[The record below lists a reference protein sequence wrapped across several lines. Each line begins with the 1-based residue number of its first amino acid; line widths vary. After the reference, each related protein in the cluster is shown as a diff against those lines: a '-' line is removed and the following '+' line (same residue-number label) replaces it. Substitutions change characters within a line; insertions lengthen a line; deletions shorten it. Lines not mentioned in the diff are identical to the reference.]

1 MSNKMLIDASHPE
14 ETRVVVLRGNR
25 IDEFDFESA
34 SKKPLRGNIYLAKV
48 TRVEPSL
55 QAAFVEYGGN
65 RHGFLAFSEI
75 HPDYYQIPVAD
86 RQALLEDEQRQ
97 HSEDE
102 DEEPRQ
108 RKGRKRRSRNG
119 RERRSRNGDSVS
131 GDAPALS
138 TDSGDGVASAADDVK
153 PEEFTTNSSDINE
166 MTSAPASEQSGDEQ
180 SVPNVETEASQG
192 DAPEAVVVA
201 EQAPH
206 QPVVDETPQEEVVE
220 VQAAISDEAPAPSEP
235 VDARAVS
242 SDDAAQ
248 AEHDNDDDTPR
259 KTDKSD
265 DDEDSEDS
273 SDDEDED
280 DEEDDEDDDEDS
292 EEESED
298 DHVEQ
303 IGGDDVEEMPVR
315 ATRSRRQYKIQEV
328 IRRRQVLLVQVVKEE
343 RGNKGAALTTYL
355 SLAGRYSVLMPNT
368 ARGGGI
374 SRKITDGE
382 DRRRMKEIAQAL
394 DVPEGMGVILRTAGA
409 SRSKQEVRRDFE
421 HLLRMWESVRELTL
435 QSTAPTLVYEEG
447 SLIKRTVRDL
457 YSEEIDDIVVAGDQ
471 GFKEARD
478 YMRMLMP
485 THARKIQHWREDQP
499 LFARMGVEAQLDA
512 MFSAQV
518 TLKSGGY
525 IVINQT
531 EALVAIDV
539 NSGRSTRE
547 HNIEDTALRTNLE
560 ASDEVARQLRL
571 RDLAGLIVVDYIDME
586 ENKNNRAVERRLK
599 EALKN
604 DRARIQ
610 VGRISHFGLL
620 EMSRQRMRTGVLEGS
635 SIVCPHCSGAGTV
648 RSTASLS
655 LHILRV
661 IEDTLVRNAQ
671 YNLNVRTR
679 SVVALYML
687 NQKRAHL
694 REIEERFGVTL
705 VISADDT
712 LQGSVYHV
720 LERGDLASPPA
731 APPRLGLIQVDS
743 LALPEIE
750 EEEIEP
756 EIELESEVESEAD
769 ADEDEDGEED
779 RAGDTQGDNGRKRKR
794 RRRRRGR
801 EREPS
806 GIDADAPQPSDD
818 SLAALVPIDG
828 SFPIASAT
836 VGDGEVDEFEAEQE
850 GDATLAEANVE
861 GERNGRRKR
870 RSRRGGRRGER
881 PEQEEQAA
889 EPGGR
894 SALGSWVRTAD
905 SSDPEF
911 DARPEA
917 ADLTSTAPMES
928 PAAPEAPVA
937 TGFASEQSSELAS
950 NADQATAPSQPVTE
964 ELTPPVAPPEPAP
977 EAVAAPTYA
986 PPAPEPELAQV
997 EPSPVE
1003 TARIEPVKVEPVK
1016 VEPLPEAPAP
1026 SEKKGGWWQRAKSQL
1041 TGG

>member
-1 MSNKMLIDASHPE
+1 MANKMLIDASHPE

-75 HPDYYQIPVAD
+75 HPDYYQIPIAD
-86 RQALLEDEQRQ
+86 RQALLEEEQRQ

-108 RKGRKRRSRNG
+108 RKGGRKRRSRNG
-119 RERRSRNGDSVS
+119 RERRTRDGDSVS
-131 GDAPALS
+131 AEAPAL
-138 TDSGDGVASAADDVK
+138 AADMADA
-153 PEEFTTNSSDINE
+153 
-166 MTSAPASEQSGDEQ
+166 APAS
-180 SVPNVETEASQG
+180 G
-192 DAPEAVVVA
+192 DASLEETTARYSEITQVSAAGEDASVASFATAPVTSESAAFAEPLSAGQPVDTATPIEGATAQSTAQDEAGQSEAILARAEPSDEVVA
-201 EQAPH
+201 KAP
-206 QPVVDETPQEEVVE
+206 
-220 VQAAISDEAPAPSEP
+220 DEADAHEAKAPDEHE
-235 VDARAVS
+235 D
-242 SDDAAQ
+242 DDA
-248 AEHDNDDDTPR
+248 E
-259 KTDKSD
+259 
-265 DDEDSEDS
+265 
-273 SDDEDED
+273 EDE
-280 DEEDDEDDDEDS
+280 DEDDDEDS

-303 IGGDDVEEMPVR
+303 LGGDDIEEMPVR
-315 ATRSRRQYKIQEV
+315 VTRSRRQYKIQEV

-471 GFKEARD
+471 GYKEARD
-478 YMRMLMP
+478 YMSMLMP
-485 THARKIQHWREDQP
+485 THARKIQHWREDQA

-635 SIVCPHCSGAGTV
+635 SIICPHCSGAGTV

-694 REIEERFGVTL
+694 REIELRFGVTL
-705 VISADDT
+705 EISADDT

-720 LERGDLASPPA
+720 LERGDIASPPL
-731 APPRLGLIQVDS
+731 APPRLGLIQVDT
-743 LALPEIE
+743 LALPEMEEDDIE
-750 EEEIEP
+750 TDLEAESDIEA
-756 EIELESEVESEAD
+756 EVED
-769 ADEDEDGEED
+769 DEDEDGEENASAD
-779 RAGDTQGDNGRKRKR
+779 AQGDNGRKRRR

-801 EREPS
+801 DREPS

-818 SLAALVPIDG
+818 PLAALLQTDD
-828 SFPIASAT
+828 SFPLANAT
-836 VGDGEVDEFEAEQE
+836 VGDGEVDDFEAEQE

-861 GERNGRRKR
+861 GDRNGRRKR

-881 PEQEEQAA
+881 PERDELAA
-889 EPGGR
+889 QPDSR
-894 SALGSWVRTAD
+894 SPHGSWVRTAD
-905 SSDPEF
+905 SSDTQI
-911 DARPEA
+911 DARPEPV
-917 ADLTSTAPMES
+917 DLTGYSAPMEV
-928 PAAPEAPVA
+928 PAATINEA
-937 TGFASEQSSELAS
+937 
-950 NADQATAPSQPVTE
+950 QPVSASLADYSSAPQPFIE
-964 ELTPPVAPPEPAP
+964 EFAPRVAPI
-977 EAVAAPTYA
+977 AAA
-986 PPAPEPELAQV
+986 PAPEPRAAGSEVARVEAPQV
-997 EPSPVE
+997 EAAPAEPVRAE
-1003 TARIEPVKVEPVK
+1003 PAKAEPVKVEAVK
-1016 VEPLPEAPAP
+1016 VEPLPEAPMP
-1026 SEKKGGWWQRAKSQL
+1026 IEKKGGWWQRAKSQL

>member
-1 MSNKMLIDASHPE
+1 MANKMLIDASHPE

-25 IDEFDFESA
+25 VEEFDFESA

-75 HPDYYQIPVAD
+75 HPAYYQIPVAD
-86 RQALLEDEQRQ
+86 RQALLEEEQRQ
-97 HSEDE
+97 HREDE
-102 DEEPRQ
+102 EEEPRQ
-108 RKGRKRRSRNG
+108 RKGGRRRRGRNGGPG
-119 RERRSRNGDSVS
+119 RERRARNGDSVS
-131 GDAPALS
+131 TDVVAAEIPAGDDAAAAP
-138 TDSGDGVASAADDVK
+138 DASAAHEDSGVS
-153 PEEFTTNSSDINE
+153 FSDITDNSAVSDAE
-166 MTSAPASEQSGDEQ
+166 HQASVVDASAESGTATSTDATSAPALIVTEASAEHYAPTPAPAVSFEPATEAETIA
-180 SVPNVETEASQG
+180 SASETEAAPTIEARE
-192 DAPEAVVVA
+192 DAPVS
-201 EQAPH
+201 
-206 QPVVDETPQEEVVE
+206 ETP
-220 VQAAISDEAPAPSEP
+220 A
-235 VDARAVS
+235 
-242 SDDAAQ
+242 
-248 AEHDNDDDTPR
+248 
-259 KTDKSD
+259 
-265 DDEDSEDS
+265 EDSDTDTAEASKPDS
-273 SDDEDED
+273 DSDDEDED
-280 DEEDDEDDDEDS
+280 DDHEDEDEDDDDDDED
-292 EEESED
+292 EESEE

-315 ATRSRRQYKIQEV
+315 QVRSRRQYKIQEV

-374 SRKITDGE
+374 SRKITDSD
-382 DRRRMKEIAQAL
+382 DRRRMKEIAQDL

-457 YSEEIDDIVVAGDQ
+457 YSEEIDEIVVAGDH
-471 GFKEARD
+471 GYKEARD

-485 THARKIQHWREDQP
+485 THARKIQHWRETQP

-571 RDLAGLIVVDYIDME
+571 RDLAGLIVVDFIDME

-635 SIVCPHCSGAGTV
+635 SIVCPHCNGAGMV
-648 RSTASLS
+648 RSTASVA

-661 IEDTLVRNAQ
+661 IEDSLVRNAQ
-671 YNLNVRTR
+671 YNVTVRTP

-694 REIEERFGVTL
+694 REIEERFSVTL
-705 VISADDT
+705 TIAADDT
-712 LQGSVYHV
+712 LQGSTYHA
-720 LERGDLASPPA
+720 LERGDLASPPPA
-731 APPRLGLIQVDS
+731 APRLGLIQVDT
-743 LALPEIE
+743 LALPE
-750 EEEIEP
+750 
-756 EIELESEVESEAD
+756 L
-769 ADEDEDGEED
+769 EDEDIIEAEVETEADSDQDDSEEVGADAQGED
-779 RAGDTQGDNGRKRKR
+779 GRRRKR

-801 EREPS
+801 DREPS

-818 SLAALVPIDG
+818 SLAALVDG
-828 SFPIASAT
+828 AQPFTVATAT

-850 GDATLAEANVE
+850 GDATLADANVE
-861 GERNGRRKR
+861 GDRNGRRKR
-870 RSRRGGRRGER
+870 RSRRGGRRSER
-881 PEQEEQAA
+881 DDHTTQ
-889 EPGGR
+889 PGFR
-894 SALGSWVRTAD
+894 SPYGSWVRSTD
-905 SSDPEF
+905 SNDPEF
-911 DARPEA
+911 DARPEPV
-917 ADLTSTAPMES
+917 DLSGYSPASSEAPAEGS
-928 PAAPEAPVA
+928 PAAEASIDAVMAAEPKPEVIAAPIEEPRAAYVAPEPAEPAEASTPAEASAPAEPAAPVA
-937 TGFASEQSSELAS
+937 TE
-950 NADQATAPSQPVTE
+950 TPRAP
-964 ELTPPVAPPEPAP
+964 APPP
-977 EAVAAPTYA
+977 
-986 PPAPEPELAQV
+986 
-997 EPSPVE
+997 
-1003 TARIEPVKVEPVK
+1003 ARID
-1016 VEPLPEAPAP
+1016 PLPEAPP
-1026 SEKKGGWWQRAKSQL
+1026 PEQKKGGWWQRAKTQI